1 MNLNPFGWDG
11 FFAQAFAGY
20 PEHEYAPGRVIAEH
34 RGGYGVATE
43 MGEVAAAVSGRLRH
57 AAHGP
62 ADFPA
67 VGDWVVLERREL
79 PARGLIQAVL
89 PRKSRFARRAAGG
102 PSEAQLVAANV
113 DVLFLVSGLDGDF
126 NVRRIERYLVLA
138 WESGANPVIVLNK
151 ADVCGELEER
161 VRAVERVAPGVPV
174 VAVSAASGSLECLAP
189 WLASG
194 RTVAL
199 LGSSGAGKSTI
210 ANRLLGCPLQAV
222 GAVREDDSRGRH
234 TTTARQ
240 LLQLPGGALLIDTPG
255 MRELQLLAG
264 EDSLETAFA
273 DVEALASRCRF
284 RDCRHTN
291 EPGCAVQAALLAG
304 ELEAAR
310 LESYRKLQREA
321 AFEAR
326 RQERSAA
333 QVEKERW
340 KRIHKAQR
348 ERRKT

>member
-1 MNLNPFGWDG
+1 MNLDPFGWDS

-20 PEHEYAPGRVIAEH
+20 PENEYAPGRVIAEH
-34 RGGYGVATE
+34 RGSYGVATE

-57 AAHGP
+57 AARGP

-79 PARGLIQAVL
+79 PGHGLIQAVL

-113 DVLFLVSGLDGDF
+113 EVLFLVSGLDGDF

-151 ADVCGELEER
+151 ADVCSELEKR
-161 VRAVERVAPGVPV
+161 VQAVERVAAGVPV
-174 VAVSAASGSLECLAP
+174 VAVSAAAGGLES
-189 WLASG
+189 LASWLTPG

-199 LGSSGAGKSTI
+199 LGSSGVGKSTI
-210 ANRLLGCPLQAV
+210 ANRLLGNPVQAV
-222 GAVREDDSRGRH
+222 QGVREHDSRGRH

-264 EDSLETAFA
+264 EDSLEAAFA
-273 DVEALASRCRF
+273 DVEALARRCRF
-284 RDCRHTN
+284 RDCSHAN
-291 EPGCAVQAALLAG
+291 EPGCAVQAALQTG

-326 RQERSAA
+326 RQDRSAA
-333 QVEKERW
+333 QIEKERW

-348 ERRKT
+348 ERQKP

>member
-1 MNLNPFGWDG
+1 MNLNLFGWDG
-11 FFAQAFAGY
+11 FFAQTFAGY
-20 PEHEYAPGRVIAEH
+20 PENECAPGRVIAEH
-34 RGGYGVATE
+34 RGGYGVTTE
-43 MGEVAAAVSGRLRH
+43 TGEVSAAVSGRLRH
-57 AAHGP
+57 AVRGP

-67 VGDWVVLERREL
+67 VGDWVVLTRREL
-79 PARGLIQAVL
+79 PERGLIQAVL

-138 WESGANPVIVLNK
+138 WESGANPVVVLNK

-174 VAVSAASGSLECLAP
+174 VAVSAAGGELDGLAP
-189 WLASG
+189 WLAPG

-199 LGSSGAGKSTI
+199 LGSSGVGKSTI
-210 ANRLLGCPLQAV
+210 ANRLLGNPAQAV

-234 TTTARQ
+234 TTTSRQ

-273 DVEALASRCRF
+273 DIEALARRCRF
-284 RDCRHTN
+284 RDCGHTD
-291 EPGCAVQAALLAG
+291 EPGCAVQSALQAG
-304 ELEAAR
+304 ALETAR
-310 LESYRKLQREA
+310 LESYRKLQREV